1 MYTIDENYINYE
13 KEVKGNEFK
22 LLLFILLLL
31 MIAKLIF

>member
-13 KEVKGNEFK
+13 KEVKGNELK